1 MLEYHRGGNV
11 DKKLP
16 TIAIHGGEEKPHA
29 LNSIAPPI
37 FQTAIYSM
45 DRFDDLRRF
54 AEGRAPGL
62 YLYTRSGNPTVEV
75 AARKIAELEGAES
88 ALVAASGSA
97 ASFAVMLSLLR
108 TGDEIIATQSVYG
121 GTYRMMRDIL
131 PHIGIST
138 RFLEGD
144 DLTKIPGLV
153 TERTRMLWLDS
164 PSNPLNRIIDLAA
177 AAQFAREYKLI
188 SVVDSTF
195 ASPINQRPLEHG
207 LDIVLHSATKYLSG
221 HSDLTAG
228 AVCGGADVIA
238 QIRKTV
244 VATGAIL
251 DPSAAALLIRGMKTL
266 DVRVE
271 RINKNSQL
279 LAEFFES
286 HAKVARVHYPGLASN
301 PYHEVA
307 SRQMRGFGGVVTLDL
322 ADDSE
327 AAVERLCDALKL
339 IKIATSLGGT
349 ETVVTYPIFT
359 SHVGLSDEELALAGV
374 SRGTVRFSVGIEAV
388 EDLISDL
395 LHALEAV

>member
-1 MLEYHRGGNV
+1 M
-11 DKKLP
+11 DKRLP
-16 TIAIHGGEEKPHA
+16 TIAIHGGEEEPHA

-54 AEGRAPGL
+54 AEGRAPEL

-75 AARKIAELEGAES
+75 AARKIAELEGAEA

-97 ASFAVMLSLLR
+97 ASFAIMISLLK

-131 PHIGIST
+131 PRIGIST

-144 DLTKIPGLV
+144 DLTKIPDLL

-164 PSNPLNRIIDLAA
+164 PSNPLNRIIDLDAA
-177 AAQFAREYKLI
+177 AHFAREYNLI
-188 SVVDSTF
+188 SVIDSTF

-207 LDIVLHSATKYLSG
+207 LDVVLHSATKYLSG

-228 AVCGGADVIA
+228 AVCGSADVIA
-238 QIRKTV
+238 RIRKMIA
-244 VATGAIL
+244 ATGAIL

-266 DVRVE
+266 DVRIE
-271 RINKNSQL
+271 RINRNSQL

-307 SRQMRGFGGVVTLDL
+307 SRQMRGFGGVVTVDL

-327 AAVERLCDALKL
+327 AAVERLCDSLKL

-359 SHVGLSDEELALAGV
+359 SHSGMSDEELALAGV
-374 SRGTVRFSVGIEAV
+374 SPGTVRFSVGIEAV
-388 EDLISDL
+388 EDLLADL
-395 LHALEAV
+395 LNALDAV